1 MKPSATGT
9 TATTNPV
16 EQLQL
21 LRGFVSDVDP
31 RHNGSGSAYSESE
44 LLECLKY
51 SGYNVE
57 RAAELLMTGQYT
69 AIMKPRRPTV
79 PTNSGRRPIQKS
91 VFFHSIT
98 ASSSPIKTKKNKHD
112 SATGATTGTQKG
124 TSTTKPTP
132 APPRVS
138 LTPTAMIPRHHA
150 KLNIPAKQ
158 SNPNSN
164 IDRDLIWIMDD
175 DHDAV
180 ESNTVGR
187 RHKNHPTT
195 DTSSSSSVAKTAKHE
210 TSRNDNSGPFLLC
223 QRWIS
228 NATITS
234 RGTRTATPAVVRYRE
249 PFQMDYTQTGYSI
262 IKFRT
267 AASST
272 HAGVVEGRLPEH
284 ISRILI
290 PFLRYPQ
297 QPGTLFSSPIITV
310 QIESMMEETNIV
322 VGSTIPVQITIYIQD
337 THEFFRIISS
347 ASTADGHSSSKHYF
361 QRQSQNNANFDHLD
375 PSNTKKNYQ
384 NHSKYHTLPLNE
396 AAFLLFQWAQ
406 YGDIPIFDDQTELT
420 NFKNNNATSTDRC
433 ATTKAK
439 YPNDGVESEDCD
451 QEDDENTDDDD
462 KDLPEIDDEEIDKED
477 LESTE
482 VGNNSN
488 MEIVSSSWT
497 DALPDDI
504 PDPLFFQQHAISLR
518 PYQKQALYFMMQRET
533 VGMTREQLDDQMQ
546 LLNELSQDAPDER
559 NRLPHAPFTTATGT
573 ASEMT
578 CDCGPVRVTEDGRLK
593 SRTLDGDMNPIA
605 HPLWQQRYLAS
616 KDMRQSITV
625 FVSELFGIVTHVPP
639 RTPQH
644 CSGGILAD
652 AMGLG
657 KTVMLLALILK
668 SKEEQHQVPERSNLS
683 PPTATA
689 TLVIAKLSLLPQWE
703 SELKTKTNLTYRIYY
718 GSNSGKAT
726 NTTDFLKDVVRRW
739 FVLIVFL
746 CDRYCERPKS
756 LTQTLIY
763 TRSQMLA
770 VSLIFLY

>member
-31 RHNGSGSAYSESE
+31 QHNGSGSAYSETE

-57 RAAELLMTGQYT
+57 RAAELLMTGQYKS
-69 AIMKPRRPTV
+69 IMKPRRTTV
-79 PTNSGRRPIQKS
+79 PTNSGRRPIKKS
-91 VFFHSIT
+91 VFFRST
-98 ASSSPIKTKKNKHD
+98 TSSSSPIKTKKNKND
-112 SATGATTGTQKG
+112 SAIAATTGTQKS
-124 TSTTKPTP
+124 TSTKKPTP

-138 LTPTAMIPRHHA
+138 LTPTATIPRQ
-150 KLNIPAKQ
+150 NIPAKKQ
-158 SNPNSN
+158 RNHHNN

-180 ESNTVGR
+180 EANTVGFH
-187 RHKNHPTT
+187 HKNHPST
-195 DTSSSSSVAKTAKHE
+195 DTSSSVTKMAKHE
-210 TSRNDNSGPFLLC
+210 TSRNDNCGPFLLC

-234 RGTRTATPAVVRYRE
+234 RGTRTATPAVIRYRE

-297 QPGTLFSSPIITV
+297 QPETLLSSPIITV

-322 VGSTIPVQITIYIQD
+322 VGSTVPVQITIYIQD

-347 ASTADGHSSSKHYF
+347 ASAADGHSSSKHYF
-361 QRQSQNNANFDHLD
+361 QRQSQYNANFDHLD
-375 PSNTKKNYQ
+375 RSNTKKNYQ
-384 NHSKYHTLPLNE
+384 NHSKYHALPLNE

-406 YGDIPIFDDQTELT
+406 YGDVPIFDDDLQRQTELT
-420 NFKNNNATSTDRC
+420 NFKKKKNNNNNNTLTDRC
-433 ATTKAK
+433 AKTKKK

-462 KDLPEIDDEEIDKED
+462 KDLPEIDDEEIDNED

-482 VGNNSN
+482 VDGNSN
-488 MEIVSSSWT
+488 VEIASSSWT

-504 PDPLFFQQHAISLR
+504 PDPLFFQQNDISLR
-518 PYQKQALYFMMQRET
+518 PYQKQALYFMIQRET
-533 VGMTREQLDDQMQ
+533 VGMTREQLDDQLQ
-546 LLNELSQDAPDER
+546 LLNELSQDAPDET
-559 NRLPHAPFTTATGT
+559 NRIRRPHAPWTTTATG
-573 ASEMT
+573 SSLEMT
-578 CDCGPVRVTEDGRLK
+578 CDCGPVRLTEDGRLK
-593 SRTLDGDMNPIA
+593 SRTLDGDMNPIV
-605 HPLWQQRYLAS
+605 HPLWQHRYLAS
-616 KDMRQSITV
+616 PDMRQSITV

-668 SKEEQHQVPERSNLS
+668 SKEEQQQLPARSISS

-718 GSNSGKAT
+718 GSNSGKPT
-726 NTTDFLKDVVRRW
+726 NTTDFLKDVVRRL
-739 FVLIVFL
+739 FALIVL
-746 CDRYCERPKS
+746 
-756 LTQTLIY
+756 
-763 TRSQMLA
+763 
-770 VSLIFLY
+770 